1 MREGTSAF
9 LLLAPTLLILI
20 FLFGGGVLLGLM
32 QSFNYMP
39 VIGLVEPNLEAYSA
53 MFRDEQFM
61 ASVLLTLWI
70 SFAATLLTLV
80 FSILTAL
87 ALRRGFSG
95 KPAVTFFYQLPI
107 TIPHIVAAVG
117 TLFLFSQSGLLARF
131 AFHAGLIETQAQF
144 PQLVNDRWGFG
155 IIHVYL
161 WKQIPFVGVIV
172 LSILQSLG
180 DDYEELARGLG
191 AGRWQVFRHV
201 LMPLI
206 IPGILP
212 AALICFAYTFGSFE
226 VPFLLGRPYPA
237 MLSVLAYRLYE
248 HVDLNARPQAI
259 AMAVLMALFLFGITL
274 VYRRLLYRV
283 PGRG

>member
-1 MREGTSAF
+1 MREETSAF
-9 LLLAPTLLILI
+9 LLLAPTLFILT
-20 FLFGGGVLLGLM
+20 FLFAGGVLLGLI
-32 QSFNYMP
+32 QSFGYMP
-39 VIGLVEPNLEAYSA
+39 VIGLEDPNLDAYSSV
-53 MFRDEQFM
+53 FRDEQFI
-61 ASVLLTLWI
+61 ASLLLTLWV
-70 SFAATLLTLV
+70 SFAATLLTIV

-87 ALRRGFSG
+87 ALRRSFSG
-95 KPAVTFFYQLPI
+95 KPVVTFLYQLPI

-117 TLFLFSQSGLLARF
+117 ALFLFSQSGLLARF
-131 AFHAGLIETQAQF
+131 AFHAGLIDSQAQF

-161 WKQIPFVGVIV
+161 WKQIPFAGIIV

-201 LMPLI
+201 LLPLI

-212 AALICFAYTFGSFE
+212 AALICFAYTFGSYE

-237 MLSVLAYRLYE
+237 VLSVLAYRLYG
-248 HVDLNARPQAI
+248 HVDLNARPQAM
-259 AMAVLMALFLFGITL
+259 AMAVLMALFLFVLTL

-283 PGRG
+283 SGRG